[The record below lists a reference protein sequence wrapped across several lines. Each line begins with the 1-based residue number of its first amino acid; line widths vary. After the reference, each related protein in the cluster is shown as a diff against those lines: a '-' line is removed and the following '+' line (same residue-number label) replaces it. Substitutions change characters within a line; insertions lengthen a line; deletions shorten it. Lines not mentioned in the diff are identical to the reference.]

1 MSNSQLRKEAYQ
13 YILEILGKPSIRS
26 YDLDSSVIIP
36 LNELMLLKDGLA
48 DPSATLVGSL
58 KQMLKGTTIEL
69 EINTHLV
76 VPFKQHK

>member
-1 MSNSQLRKEAYQ
+1 MSNSQLHKEAYQ
-13 YILEILGKPSIRS
+13 YILEILGKSPIRS
-26 YDLDSSVIIP
+26 YDSDSSVIIP

-58 KQMLKGTTIEL
+58 KPMLKGTTIEL